1 MRMTPTKH
9 FFRRISRNHILI
21 AIAIIVT
28 LYASFLASAFY
39 LRVYSIGVLVLLI
52 PLLEIRSH
60 HVVLQLFA
68 LFFIRIQI
76 CSIAVYDRLPYELL
90 LSSQPLKPAFKH
102 AFPIALGSCA
112 VANIIFVKR
121 ANLVT
126 LYAIQ
131 FPLMLLACTW
141 YIRMNLIM
149 NNCKHVDSPKAVYI
163 QAEVVQKCP
172 VCCDIH
178 ELLIAFRYEG
188 EEYQLPIDVHPK
200 TFEQAKEGGKLNIT
214 LHPGVYG
221 WPWYHKNIKRR
232 YK

>member
-1 MRMTPTKH
+1 MRPPMH
-9 FFRRISRNHILI
+9 LFRRISRNHILI
-21 AIAIIVT
+21 FIAIVVT
-28 LYASFLASAFY
+28 VYGSFLASAFY
-39 LRVYSIGVLVLLI
+39 LKVYSIGVLVLLI
-52 PLLEIRSH
+52 PFLEIRSH

-68 LFFIRIQI
+68 LFFICIQI

-112 VANIIFVKR
+112 VAHLIFFKR
-121 ANLVT
+121 ANLIT
-126 LYAIQ
+126 LYALQ

-149 NNCKHVDSPKAVYI
+149 NNCQKVDSPKAVYI

-178 ELLIAFRYEG
+178 ELLVSFTYED
-188 EEYQLPIDVHPK
+188 EKYQFPVEVHPK
-200 TFEQAKEGGKLNIT
+200 TFEQAKEGGKLNMT

-221 WPWYHKNIKRR
+221 WPWYHKEMKRR

>member
-1 MRMTPTKH
+1 METTKNI
-9 FFRRISRNHILI
+9 FRQLGRNHLLI

-52 PLLEIRSH
+52 PFLEIRSQ

-68 LFFIRIQI
+68 IFFVCIQI

-90 LSSQPLKPAFKH
+90 LSSQPLRPAFKH
-102 AFPIALGSCA
+102 ALPIALGSCA

-149 NNCKHVDSPKAVYI
+149 NNCKHVDSPQAVYI

-188 EEYQLPIDVHPK
+188 EEYQLPIDVHQK
-200 TFEQAKEGGKLNIT
+200 TFEQAKEGGKLHMT

-221 WPWYHKNIKRR
+221 WPWYHKDIKRR
-232 YK
+232 YQ